1 MDSAKFQIRQCLRDS
16 CRFRFPV
23 RAQNDGDV
31 RCPRCGA
38 ITQMVE
44 PVYQFSAPE
53 IDPRTQGVE
62 IEVILDNIR
71 STYNVG
77 AMFRTADGA
86 GLRHLHLCGMT
97 PTPRNPRITKTA
109 LGAES
114 SVPWS
119 QTPDACALAVEMKAN
134 GFQLWALESSPLAMS
149 IFDALPQL
157 AETAPLALVVGNEVT
172 GVDPGILAKCDQV
185 IAIPMQGVK
194 RSLNVAIAFGIA
206 AYILRYGRAVHI
218 GKWRMA

>member
-1 MDSAKFQIRQCLRDS
+1 MDTAQFQIRQCLRDS

-44 PVYQFSAPE
+44 PVYQFSALPLE
-53 IDPRTQGVE
+53 PYARGVE

-97 PTPRNPRITKTA
+97 PTPQNPKIAKTA
-109 LGAES
+109 LGAER

-119 QTPDACALAVEMKAN
+119 HAPDACALAAEMKAN
-134 GFQLWALESSPLAMS
+134 GVQLWALESSPSAMS
-149 IFDALPQL
+149 IFDAFLQL
-157 AETAPLALVVGNEVT
+157 SGTAPLALVVGNEVT
-172 GVDPGILAKCDQV
+172 GVDPGILEKCDQV

-206 AYILRYGRAVHI
+206 AYPLRYGRAVHL
-218 GKWRMA
+218 G